1 MLAAGNQEA
10 SHIGRRSRSAKR
22 TKTYRSEG
30 GSLKRLVDDHRSGGD
45 PPHPTRRPDRGQ
57 NPCKRCL
64 TSCFKKNMMLEAP
77 STPSQGEMGFH
88 PHRHH
93 GERMADVE
101 ARQGPKPVQEM
112 PDVAFRKDMTPMA
125 PSTPSQGGIGFHPY
139 RRRGEKTADTT
150 SPTTMA
156 LLVGPRVVASNNAG
170 MRPSTPML
178 KIGRAHV

>member
-1 MLAAGNQEA
+1 
-10 SHIGRRSRSAKR
+10 
-22 TKTYRSEG
+22 
-30 GSLKRLVDDHRSGGD
+30 
-45 PPHPTRRPDRGQ
+45 
-57 NPCKRCL
+57 
-64 TSCFKKNMMLEAP
+64 
-77 STPSQGEMGFH
+77 
-88 PHRHH
+88 
-93 GERMADVE
+93 MADVE

-178 KIGRAHV
+178 TDRKAHV